1 MRPLYKP
8 WCNEA
13 PGRTKDNLGL
23 WYDKYCD
30 QWCRNPD
37 NGTIAPEAWTLK
49 SFGSSNPKLDWIKT
63 VTARAVGDAT
73 LFRETVERTNKLLA
87 AYDQKPL
94 PFKTTGPFVTGL
106 GRGHPVENGFAW
118 HHSLGVPYLPGA
130 SVKGMVRAWVEQWK
144 DEGWLKN
151 YATKVIEIFGP
162 KGDEARNN
170 PDTGSVI
177 FLDALPS
184 SPVHLQ
190 PDIMTP
196 HYAPYYK
203 NGEPP
208 ADWYSPIPIPFLV
221 VAPGTT
227 FLFGVLPRHVSNTAD
242 CGLVQ
247 GWLRDALEAIGAG
260 AKTAVGYGRFEPT

>member
-8 WCNEA
+8 WCNED
-13 PGRTKDNLGL
+13 PDRTKDNLGL
-23 WYDKYCD
+23 WYDKFCD
-30 QWCRNPD
+30 QWCRNPEYTSS
-37 NGTIAPEAWTLK
+37 NGTIDEGWTLK

-63 VTARAVGDAT
+63 VTNGTVGDAK
-73 LFRETVERTNKLLA
+73 LLSGISERTKKLLTA
-87 AYDQKPL
+87 HGQEPL
-94 PFKTTGPFVTGL
+94 PFKTAGPFVTGL

-130 SVKGMVRAWVEQWK
+130 SVKGTVRAWVEQWLAENTGK
-144 DEGWLKN
+144 
-151 YATKVIEIFGP
+151 TKQIFGP
-162 KGDEARNN
+162 NGDEARKN

-196 HYAPYYK
+196 HYAPYYQ

-227 FLFGVLPRHVSNTAD
+227 FLFGVLPRNARNTDD
-242 CGLVQ
+242 CESVQ
-247 GWLRDALEAIGAG
+247 KWLRKALDAIGAG
-260 AKTAVGYGRFEPT
+260 AKTAVGYGRFEPV